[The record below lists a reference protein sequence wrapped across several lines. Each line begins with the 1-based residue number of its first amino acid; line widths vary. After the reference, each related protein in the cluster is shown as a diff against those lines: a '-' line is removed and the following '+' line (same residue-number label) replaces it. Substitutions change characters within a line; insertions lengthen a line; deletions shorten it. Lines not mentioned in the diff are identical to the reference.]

1 MLLRYR
7 WHHASDV
14 FFLTYTVVCLFAV
27 SELVHASN
35 NPDHSFSNAISAL
48 CLALYALFPIFV
60 STKLYRHFPNISKGR
75 HV

>member
-7 WHHASDV
+7 WHYASDT

-27 SELVHASN
+27 AELSHMQSN
-35 NPDHSFSNAISAL
+35 PGQSLSNALSIIFL
-48 CLALYALFPIFV
+48 IIYVLFPIFV